1 MSQNQLIAI
10 LTIIL
15 LLVIGGSIII
25 LLTTSSDSDTPSA
38 TTIDEVQAP
47 TAQFTIN
54 LKPLEQ
60 QSYQL
65 INKQLVKEG
74 ALPVQPP
81 ATPGKANPFL

>member
-10 LTIIL
+10 LTIVL
-15 LLVIGGSIII
+15 LLVIGGSIVI
-25 LLTTSSDSDTPSA
+25 LLTTSDSSTPPADSVASPQA
-38 TTIDEVQAP
+38 TSG
-47 TAQFTIN
+47 QFTLN

-60 QSYQL
+60 SAYQL